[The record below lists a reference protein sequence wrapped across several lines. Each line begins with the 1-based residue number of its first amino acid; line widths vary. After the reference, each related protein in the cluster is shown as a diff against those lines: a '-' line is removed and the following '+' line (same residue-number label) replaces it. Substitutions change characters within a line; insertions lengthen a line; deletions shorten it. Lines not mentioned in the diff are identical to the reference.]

1 MTPVLINSV
10 AWCLSSV
17 LFLLSAIH
25 VYWALGGKGGMKA
38 VLPEIK
44 KDGRPTFTPTPFMT
58 FLVALLL
65 LAAALIVLEASHI
78 LQPFLPVWM
87 ISLGIWIIA
96 IVFLLRSLGD
106 FRYAGF
112 SKRIYGTTFATFD
125 TWLYSPLTLLL
136 GLGSLVIALSQ

>member
-1 MTPVLINSV
+1 MKTV
-10 AWCLSSV
+10 AWILSSI

-25 VYWALGGKGGMKA
+25 MYWALGGKGGMKA

-78 LQPFLPVWM
+78 LPVFLPAWM
-87 ISLGIWIIA
+87 ISLGIWTIA

-106 FRYAGF
+106 FRYVGF

-136 GLGSLVIALSQ
+136 GLGSLVIALNQ